1 MGTGMLRLDTEM
13 LFQMQQ
19 ELDAH
24 IESEHDLADEDTT
37 DKKILALQ
45 VELGELANE
54 TRCFKFW
61 SLKPPSK
68 KEIILE
74 EYVDGVHFILS
85 IGLSFGYHDA
95 ISIESRKQDEL
106 TEEFLNV
113 FDCISAF
120 RNRPNE
126 ERYRELFQSYLK
138 LGERLG
144 FEAEE
149 IEAAYGK
156 KNETN
161 HKRQQQGY

>member
-1 MGTGMLRLDTEM
+1 MLRLDTES
-13 LFQMQQ
+13 LFNMQQ
-19 ELDAH
+19 ELDEH
-24 IESEHDLADEDTT
+24 IESEHDLEGEDTT
-37 DKKILALQ
+37 DQKILALQ

-61 SLKPPSK
+61 SLKPPSD
-68 KEIILE
+68 KEVILE

-85 IGLSFGYHDA
+85 IGLSFGYHHVIPVDGG
-95 ISIESRKQDEL
+95 EQEEL
-106 TEEFLNV
+106 TGEFLNV

-144 FEAEE
+144 FSAQE